1 MTGPEQLSAA
11 ARENAEH
18 AIEDGVDPDFAYTIA
33 SIQGPVSLREA
44 DLLRDL
50 AARVKRG
57 VIVEIGAFRGR
68 STVALSYGARQG
80 NGVPVFAIDPHE
92 PFEGPFGGRFG
103 PADRRAFYENMLAT
117 GAWEN
122 VRLINLPSVVAA
134 AGWQHRV
141 GLLWI
146 DGDHAYESV
155 RADFEAWRP
164 HLIGGARVAVD
175 DTDRGG
181 PKQLVEELV
190 GSGRWEYGRRVRKV
204 RVLRRVPRGR
214 Q

>member
-1 MTGPEQLSAA
+1 MTGSGRRSTAQG
-11 ARENAEH
+11 NAER
-18 AIEDGVDPDFAYTIA
+18 AVEAGMDPDFARTIA
-33 SIQGPVSLREA
+33 PIQGAISLRQA

-68 STVALSYGARQG
+68 STAALAYGARQG
-80 NGVPVFAIDPHE
+80 LDVPVYAIEPHE
-92 PFEGPFGGRFG
+92 PFDGPFGGRFG

-122 VRLINLPSVVAA
+122 VRLVNLPSVVAA
-134 AGWQHRV
+134 AGWQHKV

-164 HLIGGARVAVD
+164 HLIRRARIAVD

-190 GSGRWEYGRRVRKV
+190 ASGRWEYGRRVQKV
-204 RVLRRVPRGR
+204 RVLRRVLRDR
-214 Q
+214 R